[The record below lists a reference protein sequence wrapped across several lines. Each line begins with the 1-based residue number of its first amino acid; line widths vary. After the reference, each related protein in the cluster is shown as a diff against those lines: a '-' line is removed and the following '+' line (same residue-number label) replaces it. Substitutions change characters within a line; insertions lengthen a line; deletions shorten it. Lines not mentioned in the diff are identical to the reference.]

1 MPHLTLEY
9 SNNLPT
15 PVDFPALFGRLHS
28 ALSEFPRIKLGDIKS
43 RAVPCN
49 IYHIGS
55 GDPASTF
62 VHLTVKILTGR
73 TIEERQKMSE
83 TMLFILSEGLAALNG
98 HPCDITVDICEMER
112 GSYGKRVISA
122 T

>member
-9 SNNLPT
+9 SNNLPA

-43 RAVPCN
+43 RAIPCDN
-49 IYHIGS
+49 YRIGS
-55 GDPASTF
+55 GDPANTF

-73 TIEERQKMSE
+73 TIEERQKMSA
-83 TMLFILSEGLAALNG
+83 TMLQILSEGLAAALNG

-112 GSYGKRVISA
+112 GSYGKRH
-122 T
+122 